1 MVPWRSSSILPAAVF
16 ISALLWERTSL
27 ADTEADVLA
36 LLAAGDEA
44 KAAGNW
50 DAACGKFREAASLSL
65 GAGVLQ
71 RKITCDERDGRF
83 VEAVESVR
91 RILAL
96 LEPESP
102 RRTDFETLL
111 GALVAKTVVLEIE
124 LTKDDAA
131 VVTVRLD
138 GATVAP
144 GTRLSINPGKH
155 KVVVEAE
162 GRMPAP
168 FEFEVAPG
176 ETKRLPVSLGPA
188 ITAAPEAQEVDTA
201 PLVSVK
207 PIRNVEPQPG
217 GGSHPLLIAGIA
229 TGGVGALGLVGFA
242 ITGGMILSA
251 DADAAAACPPRE
263 VCSQA
268 GIDAVERGSALLLPN
283 NVLLG
288 VGLGL
293 VAVGGALI
301 VIDLATAEEGAPSP
315 SVAVLTGWSSV
326 GAVVN
331 LPF

>member
-1 MVPWRSSSILPAAVF
+1 
-16 ISALLWERTSL
+16 
-27 ADTEADVLA
+27 
-36 LLAAGDEA
+36 
-44 KAAGNW
+44 
-50 DAACGKFREAASLSL
+50 
-65 GAGVLQ
+65 
-71 RKITCDERDGRF
+71 
-83 VEAVESVR
+83 
-91 RILAL
+91 
-96 LEPESP
+96 
-102 RRTDFETLL
+102 
-111 GALVAKTVVLEIE
+111 
-124 LTKDDAA
+124 
-131 VVTVRLD
+131 
-138 GATVAP
+138 
-144 GTRLSINPGKH
+144 
-155 KVVVEAE
+155 
-162 GRMPAP
+162 MPVP